1 MSFFR
6 RKVFICDHCGEVK
19 LPQIDGEWPFEYI
32 EKPYGWGEFGGYHL
46 CPKCYRGWERLKNQA
61 ESEGDNG

>member
-1 MSFFR
+1 MSFVR

-19 LPQIDGEWPFEYI
+19 QAQISGEWPFEYI
-32 EKPYGWGEFGGYHL
+32 EKPCGWGEFGGYHL
-46 CPKCYRGWERLKNQA
+46 CPECYSAWRKLKKQA